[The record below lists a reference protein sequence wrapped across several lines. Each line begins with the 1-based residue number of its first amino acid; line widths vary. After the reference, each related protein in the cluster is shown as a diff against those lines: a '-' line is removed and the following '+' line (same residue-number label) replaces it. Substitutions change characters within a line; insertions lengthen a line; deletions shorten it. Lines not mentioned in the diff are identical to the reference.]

1 MADMTISSQTA
12 VGRVTFLQLEG
23 YNLLAWLG
31 TDDQHSLNIST
42 SADLDFPSSSTGQ
55 AGSAQS
61 SLCGTSV
68 VVMPDGVN
76 GYVGWVNGS
85 DKISIAKI
93 SAGTPEDGA
102 APQWS
107 LGTVVSIQAA
117 QPASPP
123 TIGLG
128 TQNGHL
134 VLNVIWQDGGL
145 GCLAVAQ
152 LLVGD
157 EAATTAY
164 RPLGKPVSST
174 GMPSLATSRW
184 GSYLAWPS
192 QDAGGGYL
200 LNLVQDPE
208 GGINFDFDRQL
219 IHAVACQTGVAYVPL
234 GTDAGYG
241 VYSDSAGVH
250 YVQIARSAKG
260 GWVVN
265 PSTAAGMSGTIGG
278 SVPQAPVN
286 GSGVRFK
293 RAGTGGAL
301 VSLVWPADI
310 AGQPS
315 GSIAISAFQPV
326 FAPVPVVAFATA

>member
-1 MADMTISSQTA
+1 
-12 VGRVTFLQLEG
+12 
-23 YNLLAWLG
+23 
-31 TDDQHSLNIST
+31 
-42 SADLDFPSSSTGQ
+42 
-55 AGSAQS
+55 
-61 SLCGTSV
+61 
-68 VVMPDGVN
+68 
-76 GYVGWVNGS
+76 
-85 DKISIAKI
+85 
-93 SAGTPEDGA
+93 
-102 APQWS
+102 
-107 LGTVVSIQAA
+107 
-117 QPASPP
+117 
-123 TIGLG
+123 
-128 TQNGHL
+128 
-134 VLNVIWQDGGL
+134 
-145 GCLAVAQ
+145 
-152 LLVGD
+152 
-157 EAATTAY
+157 
-164 RPLGKPVSST
+164 
-174 GMPSLATSRW
+174 
-184 GSYLAWPS
+184 
-192 QDAGGGYL
+192 
-200 LNLVQDPE
+200 VQDPE

-265 PSTAAGMSGTIGG
+265 PSTAAGVSGTIGG